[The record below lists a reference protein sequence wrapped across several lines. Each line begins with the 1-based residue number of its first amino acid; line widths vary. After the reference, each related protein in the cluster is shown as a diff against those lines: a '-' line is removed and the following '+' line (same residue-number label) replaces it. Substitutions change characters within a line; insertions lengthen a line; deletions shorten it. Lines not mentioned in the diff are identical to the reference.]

1 MKIFANGIHL
11 NVEDSGSGDVQLVF
25 LHYWGGSAR
34 TWEPVMAALPAGIR
48 SVALDAR
55 GWGHSDHPE
64 NGYDVQT
71 MTDDVEAAIAALDLD
86 RFVLVGHSMGGKV
99 AQLLASRQ
107 PAGLAGLV
115 LVAPSPAPG
124 KALAPQER
132 NAMAGAYNSAEA
144 IGWTID
150 NVLAGRPLPPH
161 LREQVIADSLAGADV
176 AKAAWP
182 TKIITENVAANLA
195 RIEVPVLVIGG
206 DVDKVD
212 SVEMLRSVV
221 VPALPGAEMTVL
233 ANVGHLLPLEAPDA
247 LANQIANFTSRA
259 IASSHGAIPRAEDI
273 PVTFDLALNRGDL
286 DAVMAVFHPQATMRM
301 TDGTVASAGDGTLR
315 EAIRDLIAARPVLQN
330 TVRRV
335 LASDDVA
342 LLLVDWEVNVPAP
355 NSSPMVQRGT
365 ATQVAMRNASGNWLM
380 RISNPLG
387 LAD

>member
-25 LHYWGGSAR
+25 LHYWGGTAR
-34 TWEPVMAALPAGIR
+34 TWEPVIAALPAGIR
-48 SVALDAR
+48 TIALDAR
-55 GWGHSDHPE
+55 GWARSDRPDD
-64 NGYDVQT
+64 GYDITT
-71 MTDDVEAAIAALDLD
+71 MTDDVEAVIAALGLD

-99 AQLLASRQ
+99 AQLLASRR

-132 NAMAGAYNSAEA
+132 DPMAGAYASAEA

-161 LREQVIADSLAGADV
+161 LREQVIADSLGGADA

-182 TKIITENVAANLA
+182 TTTIAENVAVDLA

-206 DVDKVD
+206 EVDKVD
-212 SVEMLRSVV
+212 SAEMLRSIV

-233 ANVGHLLPLEAPDA
+233 PDVGHLLPLEAPDA
-247 LANQIANFTSRA
+247 LADRIADFTSRA
-259 IASSHGAIPRAEDI
+259 IATPRGAFPRPEDI
-273 PVTFDLALNRGDL
+273 PVAFDLALNRGDL

-301 TDGTVASAGDGTLR
+301 VDGTVASAGNGTLR
-315 EAIRDLIAARPVLQN
+315 DAIGDLIASKPVLQN
-330 TVRRV
+330 TVRCV

-342 LLLVDWEVNVPAP
+342 LLLVDWEVSVPGP
-355 NSSPMVQRGT
+355 DGSPMVQCGT

-387 LAD
+387 MAD